1 MTDAAPKARPVWLPA
16 TLRLLILTAAA
27 LLGLGLVAP
36 AMTITTSFGRY
47 DGWVRLVASDLLQDQ
62 PATYSLLGGI
72 LTLVRG
78 DDFWIGLLLLA
89 FSVCFPTLKLATMA
103 GATETLARGGRG
115 GPLLWLAHHSGKFS
129 MLDVLV
135 LAMLVLAIKGLP
147 GSSTLTLGWG
157 VWTFGASVL
166 LSLLASLLLHRLERL
181 PRDREVVR
189 PAGEPASAGGS
200 VADPEPAR

>member
-1 MTDAAPKARPVWLPA
+1 MSDVPATPPRPVWLPA

-36 AMTITTSFGRY
+36 AMTLTTSFGRY
-47 DGWVRLVASDLLQDQ
+47 DGWVRLVAGDLLQGQ

-78 DDFWIGLLLLA
+78 HDFWIGLLLLG
-89 FSVCFPTLKLATMA
+89 FSVCFPTLKLVTMA

-115 GPLLWLAHHSGKFS
+115 GAFLWVAHHSGKFS

-135 LAMLVLAIKGLP
+135 LALLVLAIKGLP
-147 GSSTLTLGWG
+147 GSSELTLRWG
-157 VWTFGASVL
+157 VWTFAASVL
-166 LSLLASLLLHRLERL
+166 LSLVASLLLGQMER
-181 PRDREVVR
+181 RT
-189 PAGEPASAGGS
+189 AK
-200 VADPEPAR
+200 VAP